1 MQWIGIGIIISG
13 LILVG
18 LASFIS
24 PEDHSSSSSGPT
36 AGQQVAGIVL
46 LLSGMVFTGLQV

>member
-1 MQWIGIGIIISG
+1 MQWIGIGIIIIG
-13 LILVG
+13 LILVS
-18 LASFIS
+18 LSNFIYKKD
-24 PEDHSSSSSGPT
+24 ESSSSSGPT